1 VVLPNV
7 SIDAPA
13 VVCEMSKTAP
23 VARET
28 PLEFAMPPVPDSARV
43 PAVIVVAPV

>member
-1 VVLPNV
+1 VLPKD

-13 VVCEMSKTAP
+13 VVCEMSNMAP

-28 PLEFAMPPVPDSARV
+28 PLEFGMLPEPDSASV

>member
-1 VVLPNV
+1 VLPKV
-7 SIDAPA
+7 AIDAPA

-28 PLEFAMPPVPDSARV
+28 PLELAMLPAPESASV
-43 PAVIVVAPV
+43 PAAIVVAPE